1 MMATR
6 ATMDILKRRYN
17 KFNTFNNVIINIIY
31 LKEFLQSDQYDLQYE
46 SVLNWST
53 VITKISR
60 PAALQN
66 CSMEEDLHV
75 LFFLL
80 LESSPPRANS
90 RQVPF

>member
-1 MMATR
+1 MDTR
-6 ATMDILKRRYN
+6 ATMDILKRGYN
-17 KFNTFNNVIINIIY
+17 KINTFNNVIINIIY
-31 LKEFLQSDQYDLQYE
+31 LKEFLQSDQYKLQYE
-46 SVLNWST
+46 SVLNLST

-60 PAALQN
+60 PAVLQN

-80 LESSPPRANS
+80 LESSSPRANS